1 MWPPPSVNRI
11 TAYPGAWWA
20 TSEVVLIFE
29 SHFRTQRS
37 IGPLNSGF
45 RASPNR
51 GPNVIEFWIGLP
63 LDLRYLLV
71 GFVGLLGGGLA
82 NLVIYRF
89 AYFNPRPISPW
100 GPSAADAPPR
110 SWLDRVPVL
119 GWFTLRR
126 EASIHGS
133 GFWIRPLLIEIGTAL
148 GLMWLYQF
156 ETQTGGQLPATL
168 RIPAFLPIVEP
179 MLTTMFFVH
188 AILVVLMVAATFV
201 DFDERTIPDIIT
213 IPGTI
218 IAVVI
223 AAVGIPMFLPTALPV
238 ARFATAVASTT
249 YDSPWFTS
257 VNIVTKQGV
266 GIGLLIWSAWCFALA
281 DRRWSAVIF
290 RRRGL
295 RRALKHFVDGLF
307 HYGFWKVLVAIW
319 LLGIVGI
326 TCVWMLGGT
335 HWQGLLTSLVG
346 LAVGGGVIWAIRIVA
361 TWALNVEAMGFGDV
375 TLMAMIGAMI
385 GWQAAL
391 VAFFLSPFAAI
402 AIVLVR
408 YVITRDT
415 YTPYGPYLCA
425 GTVLTLVRWDQ
436 LYNGWLASNLLF
448 MGSMLLWL
456 CIGMLGLMGAMLFV
470 WRRIK
475 MVIFA

>member
-1 MWPPPSVNRI
+1 M
-11 TAYPGAWWA
+11 
-20 TSEVVLIFE
+20 
-29 SHFRTQRS
+29 
-37 IGPLNSGF
+37 
-45 RASPNR
+45 
-51 GPNVIEFWIGLP
+51 IELWIGLP
-63 LDLRYLLV
+63 LGLRFLLV
-71 GFVGLLGGGLA
+71 GFAGLLGGSLA

-89 AYFNPRPISPW
+89 AYFNPRLISPW
-100 GPSAADAPPR
+100 GPSPAEAPPR
-110 SWLDRVPVL
+110 RWGDRIPVL
-119 GWFTLRR
+119 GWFALRR
-126 EASIHGS
+126 EASIHGN
-133 GFWIRPLLIEIGTAL
+133 GFWVRPLLIEIGTAL

-156 ETQTGGQLPATL
+156 ETQAGGQLPAEL
-168 RIPAFLPIVEP
+168 RIPASLSAEELK
-179 MLTTMFFVH
+179 LTAMFFVH
-188 AILVVLMVAATFV
+188 TILVVLMVAATFV

-213 IPGTI
+213 IPGAI

-223 AAVGIPMFLPTALPV
+223 AAAGIPMFLPTAYPV
-238 ARFATAVASTT
+238 ARFATEVKPTT
-249 YDSPWFTS
+249 FDSPWFTS
-257 VNIVTKQGV
+257 VSWTTERGLAF
-266 GIGLLIWSAWCFALA
+266 GLLIWSVWCFALA
-281 DRRWSAVIF
+281 DRRWSTVIF

-295 RRALKHFVDGLF
+295 RRAMKHFFDGLF
-307 HYGFWKVLVAIW
+307 HYGFWKVLAAIW

-326 TCVWMLGGT
+326 TWVWTLGGAP
-335 HWQGLLTSLVG
+335 WEGLATSLVG

-436 LYNGWLASNLLF
+436 LYNGWLASNLLL
-448 MGSMLLWL
+448 MGPMLMWL

-475 MVIFA
+475 MVIFS